1 MCQWQELEQWRERRN
16 IRKECG
22 IVPWETQEKR
32 LVDIQEPLAKKKK
45 IEDYLTAE
53 EATDED
59 SSDDSDQDERESSE
73 NDESDA

>member
-1 MCQWQELEQWRERRN
+1 M
-16 IRKECG
+16 
-22 IVPWETQEKR
+22 
-32 LVDIQEPLAKKKK
+32 VDIQEPLAKKKK

-73 NDESDA
+73 NDESNA

>member
-1 MCQWQELEQWRERRN
+1 M
-16 IRKECG
+16 
-22 IVPWETQEKR
+22 
-32 LVDIQEPLAKKKK
+32 VDIQEQLAKKKK
-45 IEDYLTAE
+45 IEDYLIAE